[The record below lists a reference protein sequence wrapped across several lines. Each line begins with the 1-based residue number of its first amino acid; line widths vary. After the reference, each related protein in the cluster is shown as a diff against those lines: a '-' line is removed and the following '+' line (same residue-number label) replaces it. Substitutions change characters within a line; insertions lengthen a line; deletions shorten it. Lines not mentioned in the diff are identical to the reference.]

1 MNWILVAMGGG
12 IGACLRYGAGL
23 WLFKPS
29 MSFPWP
35 TWWINIVGCF
45 AAGIFFAFSQKFP
58 VLQQE
63 ARLFLMVGILGG
75 FTTFSSFGLETFQP
89 LQFLW
94 GNTPLSLSREQSNET
109 DTFHSYAVQSRPN
122 SVPCMR

>member
-45 AAGIFFAFSQKFP
+45 AAGI
-58 VLQQE
+58 
-63 ARLFLMVGILGG
+63 
-75 FTTFSSFGLETFQP
+75 
-89 LQFLW
+89 
-94 GNTPLSLSREQSNET
+94 
-109 DTFHSYAVQSRPN
+109 
-122 SVPCMR
+122 

>member
-35 TWWINIVGCF
+35 TWWINIIGCF
-45 AAGIFFAFSQKFP
+45 AAGIF
-58 VLQQE
+58 
-63 ARLFLMVGILGG
+63 
-75 FTTFSSFGLETFQP
+75 GLECQQNHESLTRTRHGITQNHLMRAGSRSESSGSLFCFQIYRSAP
-89 LQFLW
+89 RNCLDNDQQF
-94 GNTPLSLSREQSNET
+94 
-109 DTFHSYAVQSRPN
+109 Y
-122 SVPCMR
+122 

>member
-35 TWWINIVGCF
+35 TWWINIIGCF
-45 AAGIFFAFSQKFP
+45 AAGESTPSCEYRQMRHVAGQPANLRRQEMAYRRQAVRRGIDRQISQCKQGRGGQMVRGRKIAKNLELGRSFFLLLDS
-58 VLQQE
+58 
-63 ARLFLMVGILGG
+63 G
-75 FTTFSSFGLETFQP
+75 
-89 LQFLW
+89 
-94 GNTPLSLSREQSNET
+94 
-109 DTFHSYAVQSRPN
+109 
-122 SVPCMR
+122 